1 MSMSAS
7 RYYYKAQIS
16 GWSLYI
22 LISTAVF
29 ILTGTKLSFDVLGGI
44 YLVFALGLVISHLYR
59 AMIIKLGWLEKDIA
73 SLIPRVAVACII
85 LAIGFH
91 GVYIFIGNLAFG
103 WKLAYAWTDANLV
116 TWGMLFFI
124 WSLIY
129 LTYIFFQ
136 RFRKEEIKNLQ
147 LESAKN
153 EYELRRLRD
162 QMNPHFIFNAMN
174 TIRALIDEDP
184 SKAKNAVTQLSN
196 VLRSSLQAGELDL
209 IPLSK
214 EIEIVKDYLEIEKAR
229 YEERLEVTWAVQEGT
244 EKVKIPPL
252 LLQTIIENCI
262 KHGISKLPDGGSIA
276 IRTLAHSDAVDIH
289 IYNTGV
295 YDPNAKSDSSLG
307 LENTK
312 NRLNLSFGK
321 NAWLTIGNHENNSVL
336 TSIHLP
342 LTTSKHDKSDSN

>member
-1 MSMSAS
+1 MSAS
-7 RYYYKAQIS
+7 RYYYKAQLS

-22 LISTAVF
+22 LISTVVF

-44 YLVFALGLVISHLYR
+44 YLVFALGLVVSHLYR

-73 SLIPRVAVACII
+73 SLIPRVALACIL

-103 WKLAYAWTDANLV
+103 WKLAYTWTDVNLV

-129 LTYIFFQ
+129 FTYIFFQ

-184 SKAKNAVTQLSN
+184 AKAKNAVTQLSN
-196 VLRSSLQAGELDL
+196 VLRSSLQAGEMDL
-209 IPLSK
+209 IPLAK
-214 EIEIVKDYLEIEKAR
+214 EIDIVKDYLEIEKAR
-229 YEERLEVTWAVQEGT
+229 YEERLAVTWHVAAGS
-244 EKVKIPPL
+244 EKVRIPPL
-252 LLQTIIENCI
+252 LLQTIVENCI
-262 KHGISKLPDGGSIA
+262 KHGIAKLPDGGSIE
-276 IRTLAHSDAVDIH
+276 IITNLYGDAVDIH
-289 IYNTGV
+289 IYNTGT
-295 YDPNAKSDSSLG
+295 YDPKAKSKASLG

-321 NAWLTIGNHENNSVL
+321 NAWLTIGNIENQLVL
-336 TSIHLP
+336 TTIHLP
-342 LTTSKHDKSDSN
+342 LKPTKHDTSNSN